1 MTQIERL
8 IYLRKKVLK
17 LTQKDFAEKIGLKR
31 SSLSVIEAGYVNLTE
46 RNIEFICS
54 MFNVN
59 KKWLESGEG
68 EIFVELSEDEK
79 LAAWMGKIMND
90 KRKEASARR
99 IISILKEF
107 DDEDW
112 ENLEK
117 ITKKFIEI
125 YNNKKNCFS
134 NKMLA
139 NSFFM

>member
-31 SSLSVIEAGYVNLTE
+31 SSLSVIEAGYVNLTD

-79 LAAWMGKIMND
+79 LAAWMGKVMSD

-117 ITKKFIEI
+117 ITKKFIKI
-125 YNNKKNCFS
+125 YNNKK
-134 NKMLA
+134 MLPIL
-139 NSFFM
+139 F